1 MIKLYNYQQKVVDE
15 TRDGLK
21 KGEKGVLIVAPT
33 GAGKSVILSEI
44 ARLGKEAM
52 RRVMVLT
59 DRAELLLSNGGTM
72 QDFGLFPTM
81 ITSRQ
86 KYVYPDADVYL
97 AMSQTLKRR
106 MDQEVFQEL
115 CASVD
120 LLIIDEAH
128 KSEFDFFFQDKIKNI
143 DGKTVKVTDLNK
155 FFKPSCKIVG
165 LTATPVRRG
174 KQMQLADIYNRTV
187 EAPTVKEIISMGKLS
202 PCVEYVCES
211 QSMDGV
217 STRSKGGELD
227 YDEAQQFDVMNKSKV
242 YGGIIKNWQK
252 YTSDT
257 ITIAFCVNIDHAAR
271 MAKEFCEAGISAKFL
286 CSKVPAGYEEFTGE
300 RDAIIEQWKSG
311 EFQVLC
317 NANIFTTGFNYPAI
331 ETVVFARHTLSST
344 LWLQAI
350 GRGSRVCEGKAFFSL
365 LDFGNNIERLQAYD
379 ADRVWSLTHKESKA
393 GEAKYRECV
402 QCGAYIPASSRK
414 CTYCGYE
421 RPLTEKE
428 TVEIE
433 LVRYSKDS
441 LSYEEMYKRLDW
453 NNPRMIEMVRN
464 ARGYKVSWVIR
475 TIVNEKSLKTYG
487 AKYRAIF
494 TYAQHR
500 QKMKLASVKNPKYWT
515 TKQLKMYGVEK

>member
-155 FFKPSCKIVG
+155 FFDN
-165 LTATPVRRG
+165 L
-174 KQMQLADIYNRTV
+174 KQKR
-187 EAPTVKEIISMGKLS
+187 
-202 PCVEYVCES
+202 
-211 QSMDGV
+211 
-217 STRSKGGELD
+217 
-227 YDEAQQFDVMNKSKV
+227 
-242 YGGIIKNWQK
+242 
-252 YTSDT
+252 
-257 ITIAFCVNIDHAAR
+257 
-271 MAKEFCEAGISAKFL
+271 
-286 CSKVPAGYEEFTGE
+286 
-300 RDAIIEQWKSG
+300 
-311 EFQVLC
+311 
-317 NANIFTTGFNYPAI
+317 FN
-331 ETVVFARHTLSST
+331 
-344 LWLQAI
+344 
-350 GRGSRVCEGKAFFSL
+350 
-365 LDFGNNIERLQAYD
+365 
-379 ADRVWSLTHKESKA
+379 
-393 GEAKYRECV
+393 
-402 QCGAYIPASSRK
+402 
-414 CTYCGYE
+414 
-421 RPLTEKE
+421 
-428 TVEIE
+428 
-433 LVRYSKDS
+433 
-441 LSYEEMYKRLDW
+441 
-453 NNPRMIEMVRN
+453 
-464 ARGYKVSWVIR
+464 
-475 TIVNEKSLKTYG
+475 
-487 AKYRAIF
+487 
-494 TYAQHR
+494 
-500 QKMKLASVKNPKYWT
+500 
-515 TKQLKMYGVEK
+515 